1 MPASTVAGCGK
12 QKPANV
18 SSEQDSNSKSS
29 REQGESMTTWG
40 EHIKTWFKGS
50 WRSVIF
56 IGKPSWVW
64 GPSAPASG
72 LWVHTPGSRQLGS
85 QWCTLWGNGQ
95 DIAEDFSLVSWVM
108 RTVSEWW
115 VQAAGREFH
124 HETVQFREWELSNF
138 NVGQVFMIL
147 WELGAIRHI
156 NQILKLRQCETL
168 MPWDQSSWGDTR

>member
-29 REQGESMTTWG
+29 RVQGESMTTWG

-85 QWCTLWGNGQ
+85 QWCTRGGMVRRLQRTSHLWAGWWERSVSDEYKQLVENFTTRQ
-95 DIAEDFSLVSWVM
+95 FSLESGNSAILTLGSFLWY
-108 RTVSEWW
+108 SE
-115 VQAAGREFH
+115 
-124 HETVQFREWELSNF
+124 N
-138 NVGQVFMIL
+138 
-147 WELGAIRHI
+147 
-156 NQILKLRQCETL
+156 
-168 MPWDQSSWGDTR
+168 